1 MLACVFWPGSV
12 SLSKQSTN
20 SNIDSTTTSCF
31 MTKWLKLQNF
41 IKISYFFKFGNIGFF
56 IMTFHQQ
63 NLETTGVWKLASVVS
78 NRNAGG
84 ASAELWMPSICFV
97 WVLMTNWSA
106 RIWGRSIWELLLSK
120 QLPSNDLNSLKT
132 WHNSFRL
139 TPYPFFGQCCVN
151 TDFYLGG
158 AYLKHKKIPNFRVLR
173 ILEPLHINF
182 ISKSQL
188 QSKGTEKSI
197 CSFCRTKF
205 NLTIY
210 MWNLYIENPFKS

>member
-1 MLACVFWPGSV
+1 MYSILYCQLPQKVTNWKGNVLACVFWPGSV

-84 ASAELWMPSICFV
+84 LVLNFECQVFVLSGCLWPTEVLEYGAGPFENCFY
-97 WVLMTNWSA
+97 
-106 RIWGRSIWELLLSK
+106 
-120 QLPSNDLNSLKT
+120 QNSC
-132 WHNSFRL
+132 
-139 TPYPFFGQCCVN
+139 PVM
-151 TDFYLGG
+151 
-158 AYLKHKKIPNFRVLR
+158 I
-173 ILEPLHINF
+173 
-182 ISKSQL
+182 
-188 QSKGTEKSI
+188 
-197 CSFCRTKF
+197 
-205 NLTIY
+205 
-210 MWNLYIENPFKS
+210 